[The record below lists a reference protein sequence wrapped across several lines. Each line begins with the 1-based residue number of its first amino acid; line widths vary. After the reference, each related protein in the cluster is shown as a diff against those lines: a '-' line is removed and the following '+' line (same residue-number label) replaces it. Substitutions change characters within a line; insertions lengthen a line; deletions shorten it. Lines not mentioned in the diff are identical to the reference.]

1 MSELKF
7 LTLNSSEFWRS
18 AAKEFKSIRT
28 LCIAALFVALHTVL
42 SMFYIPISQS
52 LQIHFTF
59 IADIICSIICGP
71 LVGILCGIAA
81 DLISFMMH
89 PEWGFFPGYTLTCV
103 LTFVVY
109 GLYLYRR
116 KLSILRVLLARLT
129 VNLFINVG
137 LGCVWSAILYGKGY
151 YYYFA
156 TSVVKNL
163 AMLPIEVIVMCVVLR
178 LLLPGLI
185 SMKLI
190 PPQKKLPII
199 K

>member
-1 MSELKF
+1 MSERKF
-7 LTLNSSEFWRS
+7 LSLVSSEFWRT
-18 AAKEFKSIRT
+18 AAAEYKSVRT

-52 LQIHFTF
+52 LQIQFTF
-59 IADIICSIICGP
+59 IADVICGIICGP

-89 PEWGFFPGYTLTCV
+89 PEWGFFPGYTLTCL

-116 KLSILRVLLARLT
+116 RLSVLRVLLARLT

-137 LGCVWSAILYGKGY
+137 LGCVWSAMLYGKGY

-156 TSVVKNL
+156 TSIIKNL
-163 AMLPIEVIVMCVVLR
+163 AMLPVEVIVMCVVLR
-178 LLLPGLI
+178 LLLPVL
-185 SMKLI
+185 SNMNLI

>member
-7 LTLNSSEFWRS
+7 LNIASPEFWRT
-18 AAKEFKSIRT
+18 AAKEYKSIRT

-52 LQIHFTF
+52 LQIHFTY
-59 IADIICSIICGP
+59 IADVICSIICGP
-71 LVGILCGIAA
+71 LVGIICGVAA

-116 KLSILRVLLARLT
+116 KLSVLRIFLARLT
-129 VNLFINVG
+129 VNLLINVC
-137 LGCVWSAILYGKGY
+137 LGCVWSAMLYGKGY

-156 TSVVKNL
+156 TSIVKNL
-163 AMLPIEVIVMCVVLR
+163 AMLPVEVIVMCIVLR
-178 LLLPGLI
+178 LLLPVLTSMGLI
-185 SMKLI
+185 
-190 PPQKKLPII
+190 PTQKKLSI

>member
-1 MSELKF
+1 MSERKF
-7 LTLNSSEFWRS
+7 LSLVSPEFWRT
-18 AAKEFKSIRT
+18 AAAEYKSVRT

-52 LQIHFTF
+52 LQIQFTF
-59 IADIICSIICGP
+59 IADVICGIICGP

-89 PEWGFFPGYTLTCV
+89 PEWGFFPGYTLTCL

-116 KLSILRVLLARLT
+116 RLSVLRVLLARLT

-137 LGCVWSAILYGKGY
+137 LGCVWSAMLYGKGY

-156 TSVVKNL
+156 TSIVKNL
-163 AMLPIEVIVMCVVLR
+163 AMLPVEVIVMCVVLR
-178 LLLPGLI
+178 LLLPVL
-185 SMKLI
+185 SNMNLI
-190 PPQKKLPII
+190 PAQKKLPII